1 MSLNNWSDWALIL
14 SGFGT
19 FFALMIAG
27 FAWILKHTVNRIL
40 NEEIRPH
47 LAQLQNNGGKSMKD
61 IQDKIWL
68 AVQTLTK
75 TDGEHEAR
83 INALEK

>member
-1 MSLNNWSDWALIL
+1 MNLNSWADWALIL
-14 SGFGT
+14 SGFAT
-19 FFALMIAG
+19 FLGLMIAG

-40 NEEIRPH
+40 EEEIRPH
-47 LAQLQNNGGKSMKD
+47 LAQLKNNGGKSMKD
-61 IQDKIWL
+61 VQDKIWA